1 MIKRRLTIF
10 LGGALGVVGLFV
22 AVVQPSGA
30 TSMGGSTSSSSSS
43 STSSSS
49 TSSSTTSSS
58 TTTSSTTTTTTPPG
72 EEGCTPGFWKNHPEA
87 WVGFLP
93 TQTLG
98 SVFDAALLGDLAD
111 VTLLDALSFGGGSTL
126 TEAQQIL
133 LRQAVAALLNAAH
146 PDVDFSL
153 TTAEVIAAVN
163 AALASGDRETILDLA
178 EDLAAANEAGC
189 PL

>member
-1 MIKRRLTIF
+1 MMKRRLAIY
-10 LGGALGVVGLFV
+10 LGGALAMVGFFL
-22 AVVQPSGA
+22 AVIQPTGA
-30 TSMGGSTSSSSSS
+30 TPVGGSTSTSSSVS

-49 TSSSTTSSS
+49 TSSSTS
-58 TTTSSTTTTTTPPG
+58 TTTPPG
-72 EEGCTPGFWKNHPEA
+72 EEGCTPGFWKTHPEA
-87 WVGFLP
+87 WVGFSP
-93 TQTLG
+93 DQTLG
-98 SVFDAALLGDLAD
+98 SVFGAAVPGELAG

-153 TTAEVIAAVN
+153 STAEVIAAVS
-163 AALASGDRETILDLA
+163 AALASGDRDTILDLA
-178 EDLAAANEAGC
+178 DELAAANEAGC